1 MDEINAITI
10 GNNITYMLNASGK
23 MQRDLADACG
33 VSVSTVSSW
42 SLGKR
47 APRPDKWAA
56 ICEFFGCTL
65 SELMQERKNHYLRQ
79 DAEELAQFLYD
90 NPDYHT
96 VFDAVRGVKKED
108 LEFVKDFIDRLKR

>member
-1 MDEINAITI
+1 MDDIKAEVVGA
-10 GNNITYMLNASGK
+10 NIRRMLQLSGRQQK
-23 MQRDLADACG
+23 DLADFCG
-33 VSVSTVSSW
+33 VSTSTASAW
-42 SLGKR
+42 AKGQKI
-47 APRPDKWAA
+47 PRPTKMAKV
-56 ICEFFGCTL
+56 CEFFGCTL
-65 SELMQERKNHYLRQ
+65 SELMQEKKSHYLRQ